1 MKINL
6 CLLARNEYACLV
18 QLLPKIIELSHQLGL
33 SIVAIDPNSSDGSR
47 LLYLQNGVEVIE
59 QKKSGRGAAM
69 IQAIEELECD
79 AIIFFSPDGNEDIE
93 DLPIMIEYL
102 NQNYDLVIASRMMK
116 GAWNEEDHLFFK
128 WRKWACQVFN
138 WLAIL
143 FFKPRRLMT
152 VTDSINGYRAVRRL
166 KIKELKLTANDH
178 TIEYQMTIRA
188 MHNQLRIVEFATKE
202 GERLAGE
209 SGVPSI
215 PTGFRFIKRLFFEIK
230 YHFINN

>member
-1 MKINL
+1 MKIKL
-6 CLLARNEYACLV
+6 CLLAKNEYACLV
-18 QLLPKIIELSHQLGL
+18 QLLPQVIDLSQKLGL
-33 SIVAIDPNSSDGSR
+33 SIVAIDPNSSDGTRS
-47 LLYLQNGVEVIE
+47 LYLNYGIE
-59 QKKSGRGAAM
+59 IVDQKNHGRGAAM
-69 IQAIEELECD
+69 IQAIEDLDCD
-79 AIIFFSPDGNEDIE
+79 AIVFFSPDGNENID
-93 DLPIMIEYL
+93 DLPKMIDFL
-102 NQNYDLVIASRMMK
+102 KQDYDLIIASRMMD

-188 MHNQLRIVEFATKE
+188 MYNQLRIVEFATRE